1 MNEPCGPSTQTGWPG
16 LSRLMPRV
24 KSPALRIVNSTRPG
38 RCGDEAIVNGCSSA
52 VTDRVSR
59 SQANWPGAKSQ
70 LSSASP
76 LRAARLTVVTVGDS
90 RRTCATTNSVDGSRS
105 VRHSQRCARTPV
117 TATASRTKIVY
128 RAGSL
133 IRWLSHSTCSAEPAS
148 VVIASS
154 TWIQRHTS

>member
-1 MNEPCGPSTQTGWPG
+1 MLIIGVMPTPPAIMTTPSTEETSLVNEPCGPSTQTGWPG

-70 LSSASP
+70 LSS
-76 LRAARLTVVTVGDS
+76 
-90 RRTCATTNSVDGSRS
+90 
-105 VRHSQRCARTPV
+105 
-117 TATASRTKIVY
+117 
-128 RAGSL
+128 
-133 IRWLSHSTCSAEPAS
+133 E
-148 VVIASS
+148 
-154 TWIQRHTS
+154 